1 MYAHRNKIKTN
12 MNVTRFITADELE
25 SKISRRVNARDAR
38 DHYSTPTTPRRPL
51 QHQ

>member
-12 MNVTRFITADELE
+12 MNVTRFITADVLE
-25 SKISRRVNARDAR
+25 SKISRRVKDR